1 MIYRKVFAMLGFR
14 VILLPSLILFCISQ
28 IFHSKHMLFSNQEV
42 ILQNMQRS
50 MVSTLDMV

>member
-28 IFHSKHMLFSNQEV
+28 ILHSKHMLFSNQEV